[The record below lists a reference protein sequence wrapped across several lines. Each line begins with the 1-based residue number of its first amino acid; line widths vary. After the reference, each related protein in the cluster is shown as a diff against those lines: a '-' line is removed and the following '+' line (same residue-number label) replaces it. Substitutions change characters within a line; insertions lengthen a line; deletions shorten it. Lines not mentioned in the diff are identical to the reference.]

1 MFRNNKLLIAAL
13 VLVIIGALNW
23 GLIAINGTNAVTM
36 ATSAVGL
43 DMSTQEIVNRVIYA
57 LVGVSGLIVA
67 WHTWESSRRM

>member
-43 DMSTQEIVNRVIYA
+43 DMSTQEIVNRVIYG
-57 LVGVSGLIVA
+57 LVGVSGVA
-67 WHTWESSRRM
+67 MAVTAWQRRAE

>member
-57 LVGVSGLIVA
+57 LVGVSGVA
-67 WHTWESSRRM
+67 MAVTAWQHRAE